1 MVPEDLRYTEQH
13 EWIRIEGDLGTVGI
27 TDHAQNALS
36 DITFVELP
44 LPGTQL
50 ARGDEACAM
59 ESCKAAASVYA
70 PVSGKITQSNP
81 VLENDPGLV
90 NRDCYESGWIYK
102 LELSDRSELEG
113 LMTAQ
118 QYEKFLQEQN

>member
-1 MVPEDLRYTEQH
+1 MVPEDLRYTNRH

-44 LPGTQL
+44 SAGTQL
-50 ARGDEACAM
+50 ARGEEACAI
-59 ESCKAAASVYA
+59 ESCKAAAGIYA
-70 PVSGKITQSNP
+70 PLSGKITEANA
-81 VLENDPGLV
+81 VLENDPGLI
-90 NRDCYESGWIYK
+90 NSDCYASGWIYK
-102 LELSDRSELEG
+102 MELIDRSELEK
-113 LMTAQ
+113 LMTAE